1 MLSFLSF
8 FSPFFLMNN
17 TLGFCF
23 DWVGPFNVIED
34 SLSSFIVNFW
44 VKKRKARKVYVRKCL
59 CMSTHIESIPLG
71 LVSNTFLWVAAPDLG
86 SEDVYGVWRIDDTD
100 HSFSTQPF
108 RIKYARQDIL
118 LSMMVSFN
126 LSLSKHEVI
135 SLGLSPLT

>member
-1 MLSFLSF
+1 M
-8 FSPFFLMNN
+8 
-17 TLGFCF
+17 
-23 DWVGPFNVIED
+23 
-34 SLSSFIVNFW
+34 
-44 VKKRKARKVYVRKCL
+44 
-59 CMSTHIESIPLG
+59 
-71 LVSNTFLWVAAPDLG
+71 SNTFVWVAAPDLG

-135 SLGLSPLT
+135 SLELSPHVYISPLPPCPPTFTHQRCINVGFVLVITVKQQGRLVQLKYVPTLFKHFRHIGYLEPLYLSLS